1 MTDIGP
7 NGGDEKHW
15 FQGTVVPV
23 TTPSLKS
30 SLNGTATAGVAQK

>member
-7 NGGDEKHW
+7 NGGGEKYS

-23 TTPSLKS
+23 ATLSLKS
-30 SLNGTATAGVAQK
+30 SLNGTATGGVAQK